1 MMFKNELIKMFNIVC
16 SLFSQTLPS
25 LGGKHAKRNTKGDV
39 ATSGDLK
46 QKQKGNQQERVSLP
60 IISNCPVCAIFP

>member
-1 MMFKNELIKMFNIVC
+1 MFNIVC

-46 QKQKGNQQERVSLP
+46 QKQKGNQQEPLIVQF
-60 IISNCPVCAIFP
+60 VQYFPKQRSFPTAAT